1 MTLTKTAPEQG
12 QDTGTRTYNAAQ
24 QAARDYMQAQ
34 KVLDDLAA
42 QAKPHKAMQKAA
54 LDTLT
59 IEYGASKTRDVE
71 VNVTGCWNVPLTF
84 LHRTDTT
91 TAWAKVVEALRP
103 HLTAAQQ
110 DILDAIVE
118 DKHGTRL
125 TRKVTA

>member
-1 MTLTKTAPEQG
+1 MTTTQTAP
-12 QDTGTRTYNAAQ
+12 DTERTYTDAQ
-24 QAARDYMQAQ
+24 QAARDYMQAK
-34 KVLDDLAA
+34 KVIDDLNA
-42 QAKPHKAMQKAA
+42 QAKPHKDMQKAA

-59 IEYGASKTRDVE
+59 IEYGAGKHRDVE

-91 TAWAKVVEALRP
+91 TAWAKVVEAIRP
-103 HLTAAQQ
+103 HLTGHQA
-110 DILDAIVE
+110 DLLDRIIE